1 VTWTL
6 LRRCVLTGLIAIIL
20 SLALKFMLM
29 LMLTLGRPLTL
40 NQDFWIETAPVMFLV
55 GFFIPLAPRNLE
67 KK

>member
-1 VTWTL
+1 MTWTL

-29 LMLTLGRPLTL
+29 LTLGRPLTL
-40 NQDFWIETAPVMFLV
+40 NQDFWIETVPVMFLV

>member
-1 VTWTL
+1 MKWTL

-20 SLALKFMLM
+20 SLALKFM

>member
-1 VTWTL
+1 MKWTL

-20 SLALKFMLM
+20 SLALKFM

-55 GFFIPLAPRNLE
+55 GFFIPLAPQNLE

>member
-1 VTWTL
+1 
-6 LRRCVLTGLIAIIL
+6 VLTGLIAIIL
-20 SLALKFMLM
+20 SLALKFM